1 MKHDKLLDAIG
12 QIGEDTVQ
20 EAEEAK
26 LTRRETHGG
35 KAAWKR
41 VAGLAAAILLVAG
54 IGLGLPQLSGGSSS
68 TDTTADMA
76 APAEEEI
83 SEAASDDT
91 EEAAQAASGDSTEA
105 APEDEANQS
114 STATAD
120 GETLLTQPPEV
131 TISGTDLV
139 LSTGNYEW
147 TLTEGGVASTA
158 IGCGTFVLD
167 EKDTIATLS
176 LQGEDTFS
184 FQTEGQWTEATAL
197 CYPESGWE
205 ETDAESIPL
214 TVTGNTVTLPDGT
227 QNWIVVLN
235 LTWDGE
241 GYSGNGEYHVYV
253 TQGEE

>member
-1 MKHDKLLDAIG
+1 
-12 QIGEDTVQ
+12 
-20 EAEEAK
+20 
-26 LTRRETHGG
+26 
-35 KAAWKR
+35 
-41 VAGLAAAILLVAG
+41 
-54 IGLGLPQLSGGSSS
+54 
-68 TDTTADMA
+68 
-76 APAEEEI
+76 
-83 SEAASDDT
+83 
-91 EEAAQAASGDSTEA
+91 
-105 APEDEANQS
+105 
-114 STATAD
+114 
-120 GETLLTQPPEV
+120 
-131 TISGTDLV
+131 LV

-167 EKDTIATLS
+167 EEDTIATLS
-176 LQGEDTFS
+176 LQGENTFS
-184 FQTEGQWTEATAL
+184 FQTEGQWTEVTAL

-241 GYSGNGEYHVYV
+241 GYSGSGEYHVYV